1 MANNLS
7 FSVRLELLADKFK
20 QRADE
25 AVASLRGIKFQALA
39 MVGAL
44 GAGVTSISSFIS
56 SLVNTAREAGRARV
70 VLRNISTDTREYARS
85 LKFLTELTDKYGTD
99 LIGTTEAFAKFKAAA
114 TPAGIAMAE
123 QERIFSNISKAMASF
138 GISGGE
144 AALTMMAIT
153 QMMSKGKI
161 SSEEL
166 RRQLGERMPVAMQ
179 AMANAAGVSMSQ
191 LDKLLKEG
199 KLRSAE
205 IIGKFSDELAKLS
218 GDTSTDNLES
228 SLGRLKNSFTSLA
241 DSLHVYENFK
251 ALVEKVKDLLDYLR
265 THLSNLYIWAGGL
278 LGARLWGKFSA
289 TWSQAGAV
297 IKASQAQAIADE
309 AAAKESAKRAKL
321 EAQKALVEA
330 QQQLQRAEAAVQAAG
345 TITEKEKKRLEVAK
359 YTGDVR
365 FQKAVDNFSNA
376 QTEKRTLLNEHQALL
391 RGMQRSEEEAAQR
404 VANAKL
410 ALQRA
415 NDEAAAKI
423 IAKQEQIERAK
434 DERVAA
440 AKRALEAATAPK
452 DVKAATSALD
462 KAGRYT
468 SEEQKAIRDL
478 QREQAAIVSKSQ
490 REYDKA
496 IADQSR
502 LQLANI
508 TKRERE
514 EARLAGKLEQNA
526 RALAATGDALNKA
539 NHNRRE
545 LLAEA
550 RAKNE
555 EARIKRLAALQASAD
570 KAHYNIGG
578 RATNLPSSS
587 ASVAGVLNTQRAIS
601 NAGNLSFRP
610 ASEII
615 AEQTNAASTTV
626 SLWARAT
633 TTVKLAWASTLAT
646 IRGLMSTIAP
656 MAIIAGI
663 TAIVTALVDWYRKQ
677 KEINGLQNEY
687 LAKQREIK
695 STRSDEEVQILRLFN
710 LYQSLDG
717 KLEEQKAV
725 QHQLEKSLGLQEGSL
740 DRIAGKYDRIK
751 NVVSKILQLKEI
763 DRQID
768 FYSETAKTNKKPLQ
782 DLYGEYLKKGGKS
795 LSADDMERVGKVLA
809 KSFSLSVAQRN
820 SYLKGFTYDKDVRT
834 STDNQRKLG
843 QLKGIYKEL
852 FGTDASKEAKSFIV
866 SILEEGLTYQ
876 TFRDASASQLV
887 ANDAEI
893 KTNELQVKRIKIEGE
908 AQGEVKSIGGSFA
921 GGGGVSSSSDDDLKK
936 SKKKSEL
943 QRTREAAAKE
953 LNELHNQRA
962 AGIISEEEYRL
973 ALDKVAT
980 QYREKLASLL
990 GEKALNDQQYQSLQ
1004 THLLVE
1010 REVTEEK
1017 ARSAAELKLI
1027 TAQVKYGLATE
1038 DDLRRAK
1045 AERAK
1050 AELNATIKAHGEL
1063 DLNNEYVKAKMSE
1076 IDAVSDIASLQRN
1089 YADESKKLE
1098 QAREEGRLKEN
1109 EYAEALAKL
1118 ISSTRERANQTTTTT
1133 EGQENLKKELGE
1145 KLSNDLS
1152 SIAKSAT
1159 PAKGVRDTSYD
1170 YKKDEA
1176 TKLGEEKQLME
1187 DYVRQLQEAEKA
1199 GLDVAEALKKAQKET
1214 KTLDQA
1220 IKVATIQSDLK
1231 KYQEAIKDQSFAGL
1245 KSVAQSA
1252 RHLKSAFS
1260 ELQKAFDPD
1269 AQASAWERFFAVFD
1283 SATQGIDTILSL
1295 VKMIEGLTQARQ
1307 VAAAAEQA
1315 LTAQQVAGRTLVT
1328 TTEATSTAT
1337 ELGLST
1343 ARIAATQAETTADTT
1358 AAAAKAAKAHA
1369 GIPFVGVAL
1378 AAVAVGGLIALIS
1391 SSAKK
1396 IPKFANGGIVPGG
1409 DGSGDRVL
1417 ARVNPGELILNKA
1430 QQGRL
1435 ASHLTSAASIRVEV
1449 EGKIRAKDILQLSS
1463 VAARHKTR

>member
-7 FSVRLELLADKFK
+7 FSVRLELIAEKFK
-20 QRADE
+20 QQAE
-25 AVASLRGIKFQALA
+25 SAKASLRGIQFQALA
-39 MVGAL
+39 MAGAL
-44 GAGVTSISSFIS
+44 GAVVTSISSFIS

-85 LKFLTELTDKYGTD
+85 LKFLAELTDKYGTD

-205 IIGKFSDELAKLS
+205 IMGKFSDELAKLS

-241 DSLHVYENFK
+241 DSLHVYDNFK

-321 EAQKALVEA
+321 EAQKALAEA

-391 RGMQRSEEEAAQR
+391 RGMQRSEEDAAQR

-415 NDEAAAKI
+415 NDEASAKI

-452 DVKAATSALD
+452 DVKAATSALN
-462 KAGRYT
+462 KADRYT

-490 REYDKA
+490 REYDRA

-615 AEQTNAASTTV
+615 ADQSKAASATV

-646 IRGLMSTIAP
+646 IRGLMATIGP

-663 TAIVTALVDWYRKQ
+663 TAIVTALADWYRKQ

-695 STRSDEEVQILRLFN
+695 STRSDEEVQILRLFD
-710 LYQSLDG
+710 LYKSLDG
-717 KLEEQKAV
+717 KLEEQKTV

-751 NVVSKILQLKEI
+751 NVVSKILKLKEI
-763 DRQID
+763 DREID
-768 FYSETAKTNKKPLQ
+768 FYSDISNEARRPIQ
-782 DLYGEYLKKGGKS
+782 DLYS
-795 LSADDMERVGKVLA
+795 
-809 KSFSLSVAQRN
+809 
-820 SYLKGFTYDKDVRT
+820 SYLKGGGKSVSADELQKVTKALAKSGEVGHESGSAFATIHLKNAYVSSNGSAPSKEVIDFFDYIRKSGFTYSD
-834 STDNQRKLG
+834 LHG
-843 QLKGIYKEL
+843 
-852 FGTDASKEAKSFIV
+852 
-866 SILEEGLTYQ
+866 
-876 TFRDASASQLV
+876 
-887 ANDAEI
+887 AEQNARVVLDSDGKI
-893 KTNELQVKRIKIEGE
+893 EKLQVKRIEIEGE
-908 AQGEVKSIGGSFA
+908 ANGAVKSIGGSFA
-921 GGGGVSSSSDDDLKK
+921 GGGGVSSSSDDDSKK

-1010 REVTEEK
+1010 REVIEEK

-1050 AELNATIKAHGEL
+1050 AELNALIKKNGEL
-1063 DLNNEYVKAKMSE
+1063 DVDDKYVKAKMSE
-1076 IDAVSDIASLQRN
+1076 IDAVSDIANLQRN
-1089 YADESKKLE
+1089 YADEAKKLE
-1098 QAREEGRLKEN
+1098 KAREEGRLKEN

-1118 ISSTRERANQTTTTT
+1118 ISSTRERANQTSTTTT
-1133 EGQENLKKELGE
+1133 GQENLKKELGE
-1145 KLSNDLS
+1145 KLSSDLS
-1152 SIAKSAT
+1152 SIAKAAT
-1159 PAKGVRDTSYD
+1159 PVKSVRDTSYD

-1199 GLDVAEALKKAQKET
+1199 GLDVAEALKQAQKET

-1231 KYQEAIKDQSFAGL
+1231 KYREAVKDQSFSGL

-1269 AQASAWERFFAVFD
+1269 AQASAWERLFAVFD

-1337 ELGLST
+1337 ELGLTT
-1343 ARIAATQAETTADTT
+1343 ARIAATQAETSADTVG
-1358 AAAAKAAKAHA
+1358 AAAKAAKAHA

-1378 AAVAVGGLIALIS
+1378 AAVAIGGLMALIS

-1435 ASHLTSAASIRVEV
+1435 ANHLTSAASIRVEV

>member
-20 QRADE
+20 QQAE
-25 AVASLRGIKFQALA
+25 SAKASLRGIQFQALA
-39 MVGAL
+39 MAGAL

-85 LKFLTELTDKYGTD
+85 LKFLAELTDKYGTD

-205 IIGKFSDELAKLS
+205 IMGKFSDELAKLS

-228 SLGRLKNSFTSLA
+228 SLGRLKNSFTNLA
-241 DSLHVYENFK
+241 DSLRVYDNFK
-251 ALVEKVKDLLDYLR
+251 TLVEKVKDLLDYLR

-321 EAQKALVEA
+321 EAQKALAEA
-330 QQQLQRAEAAVQAAG
+330 QQQLQRAEAAVQSAG
-345 TITEKEKKRLEVAK
+345 SITEKEQRRLEVAK
-359 YTGDVR
+359 ATGDVR
-365 FQKAVDNFSNA
+365 FQKAVNNFSNA
-376 QTEKRTLLNEHQALL
+376 QTEKRMLLNEHQALL
-391 RGMQRSEEEAAQR
+391 RGLQRSEEEAAQR

-440 AKRALEAATAPK
+440 AKRALEAATSPK
-452 DVKAATSALD
+452 DVKVATSALD

-610 ASEII
+610 ASEIV
-615 AEQTNAASTTV
+615 AEQTKAASATV

-646 IRGLMSTIAP
+646 IRGLMATIAP
-656 MAIIAGI
+656 LAIIAGI
-663 TAIVTALVDWYRKQ
+663 TAIVTALADWYRKQ

-695 STRSDEEVQILRLFN
+695 STRSDEEVHILRLFD
-710 LYQSLDG
+710 LYKSLDG
-717 KLEEQKAV
+717 KLEEQKTV

-740 DRIAGKYDRIK
+740 DRIAGKYDRIRD
-751 NVVSKILQLKEI
+751 VVNKILKLKEI
-763 DRQID
+763 DREID
-768 FYSETAKTNKKPLQ
+768 FYSDISKEARRPIQ
-782 DLYGEYLKKGGKS
+782 DLYS
-795 LSADDMERVGKVLA
+795 
-809 KSFSLSVAQRN
+809 
-820 SYLKGFTYDKDVRT
+820 SYLKGGGKSVSADELQKVTKALAKSGEVGHESGSAFATIHLKNAYVSSNGSAPSKEVISFFDYIRKSGFTYSD
-834 STDNQRKLG
+834 LHG
-843 QLKGIYKEL
+843 
-852 FGTDASKEAKSFIV
+852 
-866 SILEEGLTYQ
+866 
-876 TFRDASASQLV
+876 
-887 ANDAEI
+887 AEQNARVVLDSDGKI
-893 KTNELQVKRIKIEGE
+893 EKLQVKRIEIEGE
-908 AQGEVKSIGGSFA
+908 ANGVVKSIGGSFA
-921 GGGGVSSSSDDDLKK
+921 GGGGVSSSSDDDSKK

-943 QRTREAAAKE
+943 QRTREAATKE

-1010 REVTEEK
+1010 REVIEEK

-1050 AELNATIKAHGEL
+1050 AELNALIKKNGEL
-1063 DLNNEYVKAKMSE
+1063 DVDNAYVKAKMSE

-1089 YADESKKLE
+1089 YADEAKKLE
-1098 QAREEGRLKEN
+1098 KAREEGRLKEN

-1118 ISSTRERANQTTTTT
+1118 ISSTRERANQTATTT

-1152 SIAKSAT
+1152 AIAKAAT
-1159 PAKGVRDTSYD
+1159 PVKGVRDTSYD
-1170 YKKDEA
+1170 YQKDEA
-1176 TKLGEEKQLME
+1176 TKLSEEKQLME

-1199 GLDVAEALKKAQKET
+1199 GLDVAEALKQAQKET

-1231 KYQEAIKDQSFAGL
+1231 KYREAVKDQSFSGL

-1328 TTEATSTAT
+1328 TTEAASTAT
-1337 ELGLST
+1337 ELGLTT
-1343 ARIAATQAETTADTT
+1343 ARIAATQAETSADTVG
-1358 AAAAKAAKAHA
+1358 AAAKAAKAHA

-1435 ASHLTSAASIRVEV
+1435 ANHLTSAASIRVEV

>member
-20 QRADE
+20 QQAE
-25 AVASLRGIKFQALA
+25 SAKASLRGIQFQALA
-39 MVGAL
+39 MAGAL

-85 LKFLTELTDKYGTD
+85 LKFLAELTDKYGTD

-199 KLRSAE
+199 KLYSAE
-205 IIGKFSDELAKLS
+205 IMGKFSDELAKLS

-228 SLGRLKNSFTSLA
+228 SLGRLKNSFTNLA
-241 DSLHVYENFK
+241 DSLRVYDNFK

-321 EAQKALVEA
+321 EAQKALAEA
-330 QQQLQRAEAAVQAAG
+330 QQQLQRAEAAVQSAG
-345 TITEKEKKRLEVAK
+345 SITEKEQRRLEVAK

-391 RGMQRSEEEAAQR
+391 RGLQRSEEEAAQR

-440 AKRALEAATAPK
+440 AKRALEAATSPK
-452 DVKAATSALD
+452 DVKVATSALD

-615 AEQTNAASTTV
+615 AEQTKAASSTV

-633 TTVKLAWASTLAT
+633 TTVRLAWASTLAT
-646 IRGLMSTIAP
+646 IRGLMATIAP

-663 TAIVTALVDWYRKQ
+663 TAIVTALADWYRKQ

-695 STRSDEEVQILRLFN
+695 STRSDEEVQISRLFS

-717 KLEEQKAV
+717 KLEEQKTV

-740 DRIAGKYDRIK
+740 DRIAGKYDRIRD
-751 NVVSKILQLKEI
+751 VVSKILKLKEI

-768 FYSETAKTNKKPLQ
+768 FYSDISKESRKPIQ
-782 DLYGEYLKKGGKS
+782 DLYS
-795 LSADDMERVGKVLA
+795 
-809 KSFSLSVAQRN
+809 
-820 SYLKGFTYDKDVRT
+820 SYLKGGGKSVSADELQKVTKALAKSGEVGHESGSAFATIHLKNAYVSSNGSAPSKEVIDFFDYIRKSGFTYSDLHGAEQSARVALDSEGK
-834 STDNQRKLG
+834 
-843 QLKGIYKEL
+843 IEEL
-852 FGTDASKEAKSFIV
+852 HVE
-866 SILEEGLTYQ
+866 
-876 TFRDASASQLV
+876 
-887 ANDAEI
+887 
-893 KTNELQVKRIKIEGE
+893 RIKIEGE
-908 AQGEVKSIGGSFA
+908 ANGVVKSIGGSFT
-921 GGGGVSSSSDDDLKK
+921 GSGGVSSSSDDDSKK

-990 GEKALNDQQYQSLQ
+990 GEKALNDQQYNSLK

-1063 DLNNEYVKAKMSE
+1063 DLNDEYVKAKMSE

-1089 YADESKKLE
+1089 YADEAKKLE
-1098 QAREEGRLKEN
+1098 KAREEGRLKEN

-1118 ISSTRERANQTTTTT
+1118 ISSTRERANQTATTS

-1152 SIAKSAT
+1152 SIAKAAT
-1159 PAKGVRDTSYD
+1159 PVKGVRDTSYD

-1176 TKLGEEKQLME
+1176 TKLGEEKLLME

-1199 GLDVAEALKKAQKET
+1199 GLDVAEALKQAQKET

-1231 KYQEAIKDQSFAGL
+1231 KYREAVKDQSFSGL

-1337 ELGLST
+1337 ELGLTT
-1343 ARIAATQAETTADTT
+1343 ARIAATQAETSADTVG
-1358 AAAAKAAKAHA
+1358 AAAKAAKAHA

-1435 ASHLTSAASIRVEV
+1435 ANHLTSAASIRVEV

>member
-20 QRADE
+20 QQAE
-25 AVASLRGIKFQALA
+25 SAKASLRGIQFQALA
-39 MVGAL
+39 MAGAL

-85 LKFLTELTDKYGTD
+85 LKFLAELTDKYGTD

-205 IIGKFSDELAKLS
+205 IMGKFSDELAKLS

-228 SLGRLKNSFTSLA
+228 SLGRLKNSFTNLA
-241 DSLHVYENFK
+241 DSLRVYDNFK
-251 ALVEKVKDLLDYLR
+251 TLVEKVKDLLDYLR

-321 EAQKALVEA
+321 EAQKALAEA
-330 QQQLQRAEAAVQAAG
+330 QQQLQRAEAAVQSAG
-345 TITEKEKKRLEVAK
+345 SITEKEQRRLEVAK
-359 YTGDVR
+359 ATGDVR
-365 FQKAVDNFSNA
+365 FQKAVNNFSNA
-376 QTEKRTLLNEHQALL
+376 QTEKRMLLNEHQALL
-391 RGMQRSEEEAAQR
+391 RGLQRSEEEAAQR

-440 AKRALEAATAPK
+440 AKRALEAATSPK
-452 DVKAATSALD
+452 DVKVATSALD

-610 ASEII
+610 ASEIV
-615 AEQTNAASTTV
+615 AEQTKAASATV

-646 IRGLMSTIAP
+646 IRGLMATIAP
-656 MAIIAGI
+656 LAIIAGI
-663 TAIVTALVDWYRKQ
+663 TAIVTALADWYRKQ

-695 STRSDEEVQILRLFN
+695 STRSDEEVHILRLFD
-710 LYQSLDG
+710 LYKSLDG
-717 KLEEQKAV
+717 KLEEQKTV

-740 DRIAGKYDRIK
+740 DRIAGKYDRIRD
-751 NVVSKILQLKEI
+751 VVNKILKLKEI
-763 DRQID
+763 DREID
-768 FYSETAKTNKKPLQ
+768 FYSDISKEARRPIQ
-782 DLYGEYLKKGGKS
+782 DLYS
-795 LSADDMERVGKVLA
+795 
-809 KSFSLSVAQRN
+809 
-820 SYLKGFTYDKDVRT
+820 SYLKGGGKSVSADELQKVTKALAKSGEVGHESGSAFATIHLKNAYVSSNGSAPSKEVISFFDYIRKSGFTYSD
-834 STDNQRKLG
+834 LHG
-843 QLKGIYKEL
+843 
-852 FGTDASKEAKSFIV
+852 
-866 SILEEGLTYQ
+866 
-876 TFRDASASQLV
+876 
-887 ANDAEI
+887 AEQNARVVLDSDGKI
-893 KTNELQVKRIKIEGE
+893 EKLQVKRIEIEGE
-908 AQGEVKSIGGSFA
+908 ANGVVKSIGGSFA
-921 GGGGVSSSSDDDLKK
+921 GGGGVSSSSDDDSKK

-943 QRTREAAAKE
+943 QRTREAATKE

-1010 REVTEEK
+1010 REVIEEK

-1050 AELNATIKAHGEL
+1050 AELNALIKKNGEL
-1063 DLNNEYVKAKMSE
+1063 DVDNAYVKAKMSE

-1089 YADESKKLE
+1089 YADEAKKLE
-1098 QAREEGRLKEN
+1098 KAREEGRLKEN

-1118 ISSTRERANQTTTTT
+1118 ISSTRERANQTATTT

-1152 SIAKSAT
+1152 AIAKAAT
-1159 PAKGVRDTSYD
+1159 PVKGVRDTSYD

-1176 TKLGEEKQLME
+1176 TKLSEEKQLME

-1199 GLDVAEALKKAQKET
+1199 GLDVAEALKQAQKET

-1231 KYQEAIKDQSFAGL
+1231 KYREAVKDQSFSGL

-1328 TTEATSTAT
+1328 TTEAASTAT
-1337 ELGLST
+1337 ELGLTT
-1343 ARIAATQAETTADTT
+1343 ARIAATQAETSADTVG
-1358 AAAAKAAKAHA
+1358 AAAKAAKAHA

-1435 ASHLTSAASIRVEV
+1435 ANHLTSAASIRVEV

>member
-7 FSVRLELLADKFK
+7 FSVRLELLAEKFK
-20 QRADE
+20 QQAE
-25 AVASLRGIKFQALA
+25 SAKGALRGIQFQAIA
-39 MVGAL
+39 MAGAL
-44 GAGVTSISSFIS
+44 GAGVTSLSGLLS

-70 VLRNISTDTREYARS
+70 VLRNISSDAREYSRS
-85 LKFLTELTDKYGTD
+85 LKFLTDLTDKYGTD

-114 TPAGIAMAE
+114 TPAGIALAE

-144 AALTMMAIT
+144 ASLTMMAIT

-179 AMANAAGVSMSQ
+179 AMANAAGVSMAQ

-199 KLRSAE
+199 KLRSAD
-205 IIGKFSDELAKLS
+205 IMGKFSDELAKLS

-228 SLGRLKNSFTSLA
+228 SLGRLKNAFTDLA
-241 DSLHVYENFK
+241 DSLHIYDNFK
-251 ALVEKVKDLLDYLR
+251 ALVDKVKEALDYIK

-278 LGARLWGKFSA
+278 LGVRLWSKFSTA
-289 TWSQAGAV
+289 WNQAGAV

-309 AAAKESAKRAKL
+309 ASAKESAKRAKQ
-321 EAQKALVEA
+321 EAQKALAEA
-330 QQQLQRAEAAVQAAG
+330 QKQLQRAEAAVQAAG
-345 TITEKEKKRLEVAK
+345 TMTEKEQRRLEAAK

-440 AKRALEAATAPK
+440 AKRALEAAISPK
-452 DVKAATSALD
+452 DVKAGTTALD
-462 KAGRYT
+462 KSGRYT

-508 TKRERE
+508 TKREHE

-601 NAGNLSFRP
+601 NAGNLSFRS
-610 ASEII
+610 ADDII
-615 AEQTNAASTTV
+615 ADQTKAASATV
-626 SLWARAT
+626 SLWSKAT

-646 IRGLMSTIAP
+646 IRGLMATIAP

-663 TAIVTALVDWYRKQ
+663 TAIITALVDWYRKQ

-687 LAKQREIK
+687 LAKQKQIQTTK
-695 STRSDEEVQILRLFN
+695 SDEEVQIERLFS
-710 LYQSLDG
+710 LYKSLDG
-717 KLEEQKAV
+717 QLEAQKNV

-740 DRIAGKYDRIK
+740 DRIAGKYDHIR
-751 NVVSKILQLKEI
+751 NLVNKILQLKEI

-768 FYSETAKTNKKPLQ
+768 FYSDIDKESRKPLQ
-782 DLYGEYLKKGGKS
+782 TLYTEYLKKGGKPI
-795 LSADDMERVGKVLA
+795 SADQMEKVNDALARSAEVGHNNGSSFGGIDLRNAYRATSGASAPNEVGRFFDYIVESGWTYNDLHEAEQNARVN
-809 KSFSLSVAQRN
+809 KSSN
-820 SYLKGFTYDKDVRT
+820 
-834 STDNQRKLG
+834 
-843 QLKGIYKEL
+843 KEL
-852 FGTDASKEAKSFIV
+852 RRLHEKRLKFQ
-866 SILEEGLTYQ
+866 EE
-876 TFRDASASQLV
+876 V
-887 ANDAEI
+887 ENDVHKNGGKLAG
-893 KTNELQVKRIKIEGE
+893 EGSG
-908 AQGEVKSIGGSFA
+908 APTSG
-921 GGGGVSSSSDDDLKK
+921 DDGKK
-936 SKKKSEL
+936 SGKKSEL
-943 QRTREAAAKE
+943 ERTREQAAHELKE
-953 LNELHNQRA
+953 LENQRK
-962 AGIISEEEYRL
+962 AGIITEEKYRTE
-973 ALDKVAT
+973 LDKVA
-980 QYREKLASLL
+980 QKYREKLAGLL
-990 GEKALNDQQYQSLQ
+990 GEKAIEDKQYKELEK
-1004 THLLVE
+1004 HIIAE
-1010 REVTEEK
+1010 REIAEEK
-1017 ARSAAELKLI
+1017 AKSASDLKVVS
-1027 TAQVKYGLATE
+1027 AQVRYGLATE
-1038 DDLRRAK
+1038 DDLRNAK

-1050 AELNATIKAHGEL
+1050 AELNTIIKMRGEL
-1063 DLNNEYVKAKMSE
+1063 DTNDEYVRAKLDE
-1076 IDAVSDIASLQRN
+1076 IDTASSIASLQRS
-1089 YADESKKLE
+1089 YAKDLQKLASE
-1098 QAREEGRLKEN
+1098 RDKGLKTEK
-1109 EYAEALAKL
+1109 EYNEALTQLVA
-1118 ISSTRERANQTTTTT
+1118 STFQRANEIITSTD
-1133 EGQENLKKELGE
+1133 GQKAIKDELT
-1145 KLSNDLS
+1145 KQLASDSS
-1152 SIAKSAT
+1152 SIIPKRT
-1159 PAKGVRDTSYD
+1159 ERDTTFD
-1170 YKKDEA
+1170 YKKDELG
-1176 TKLGEEKQLME
+1176 KLGEEKQLLDE
-1187 DYVRQLQEAEKA
+1187 YVRGLKEAERA
-1199 GLDVAEALKKAQKET
+1199 GADVAEALKKAQKET
-1214 KTLDQA
+1214 TTLAQA

-1231 KYQEAIKDQSFAGL
+1231 KYKEALKNKSFDGV
-1245 KSVAQSA
+1245 KTVAQSA
-1252 RHLKSAFS
+1252 RNLKSAFDG
-1260 ELQKAFDPD
+1260 LQKAFDPD
-1269 AQASAWERFFAVFD
+1269 SNASAWERFFAVFD
-1283 SATQGIDTILSL
+1283 SATQSIDTVLSL
-1295 VKMIEGLTQARQ
+1295 VKMVEGLTEARKI
-1307 VAAAAEQA
+1307 ASATEQA
-1315 LTAQQVAGRTLVT
+1315 LMKEQMVTRTAVT
-1328 TTEATSTAT
+1328 ATEATSTSK

-1343 ARIAATQAETTADTT
+1343 SRVAATSTEASADTVG
-1358 AAAAKAAKAHA
+1358 AAAKAAKANA
-1369 GIPFVGVAL
+1369 GIPIIGIAL
-1378 AAVAVGGLIALIS
+1378 AAAAVATIVSLIS
-1391 SSAKK
+1391 SSSKK
-1396 IPKFANGGIVPGG
+1396 IPKFANGGIVAGG
-1409 DGSGDRVL
+1409 DGSGDRVHAL
-1417 ARVNPGELILNKA
+1417 VNPGELILNKA

-1435 ASHLTSAASIRVEV
+1435 ANHLTSASNLRVEV
-1449 EGKIRAKDILQLSS
+1449 EGRIRAKDILELTTTA
-1463 VAARHKTR
+1463 VRHKNR

>member
-56 SLVNTAREAGRARV
+56 SLVNAAREAGRARV

-85 LKFLTELTDKYGTD
+85 LKFLAELTDKYGTD

-205 IIGKFSDELAKLS
+205 IMGKFSDELAKLS

-241 DSLHVYENFK
+241 DSLHVYDNFK

-321 EAQKALVEA
+321 EAQKALAEA

-391 RGMQRSEEEAAQR
+391 RGLQRSEEEAAQR

-415 NDEAAAKI
+415 NDEAASKI

-440 AKRALEAATAPK
+440 AKRALDAATAPK
-452 DVKAATSALD
+452 DIKAATSALN
-462 KAGRYT
+462 KADRYT
-468 SEEQKAIRDL
+468 SDEQKAIRDL

-526 RALAATGDALNKA
+526 RTLAATGDALNKA

-578 RATNLPSSS
+578 RATNLPTSS

-601 NAGNLSFRP
+601 NAGSLSFRP

-615 AEQTNAASTTV
+615 AEQTKAASSTV

-646 IRGLMSTIAP
+646 IRGLMATIAP

-663 TAIVTALVDWYRKQ
+663 TAIVTALADWYRKQ

-695 STRSDEEVQILRLFN
+695 STRSDEEVQILRLFD
-710 LYQSLDG
+710 LYKSLDG
-717 KLEEQKAV
+717 KLEAQKTV

-740 DRIAGKYDRIK
+740 DRIAGKYDRIRD
-751 NVVSKILQLKEI
+751 VVSKILKLKEI

-768 FYSETAKTNKKPLQ
+768 FYSETLKESRKPLQ
-782 DLYGEYLKKGGKS
+782 TAYSEYLKNGGKPI
-795 LSADDMERVGKVLA
+795 SADRLEFFGDVLSKYASLTPSEKTLYSKRTYDRVGRDHL
-809 KSFSLSVAQRN
+809 KSFNHFS
-820 SYLKGFTYDKDVRT
+820 SYLNTIAKEKTGEWLTKNLYDLASFTSKGDLREIGLNMLVGSDSKV
-834 STDNQRKLG
+834 KL
-843 QLKGIYKEL
+843 
-852 FGTDASKEAKSFIV
+852 
-866 SILEEGLTYQ
+866 
-876 TFRDASASQLV
+876 
-887 ANDAEI
+887 
-893 KTNELQVKRIKIEGE
+893 NELHVERIKIDGE

-921 GGGGVSSSSDDDLKK
+921 GGGVSSSSDDDSKK

-990 GEKALNDQQYQSLQ
+990 GEKALNDQQYNSLK

-1063 DLNNEYVKAKMSE
+1063 DLNDKYVKAKMSE

-1089 YADESKKLE
+1089 YADEAKKLE
-1098 QAREEGRLKEN
+1098 KAREEGRLKEN

-1118 ISSTRERANQTTTTT
+1118 ISSTRERANQTAMTT
-1133 EGQENLKKELGE
+1133 EGQEKLKKELGE
-1145 KLSNDLS
+1145 KLSSDLS
-1152 SIAKSAT
+1152 SIAKAAT
-1159 PAKGVRDTSYD
+1159 PVKGVRDTSYD

-1199 GLDVAEALKKAQKET
+1199 GLDVAEALKQAQKET

-1231 KYQEAIKDQSFAGL
+1231 KYREAVKDQSFSGL

-1328 TTEATSTAT
+1328 TTEAASTAT
-1337 ELGLST
+1337 ELGLTT
-1343 ARIAATQAETTADTT
+1343 ARIAATQAETSADTVG
-1358 AAAAKAAKAHA
+1358 AAAKAAKAHA

-1435 ASHLTSAASIRVEV
+1435 ANHLTSAASIRVEV